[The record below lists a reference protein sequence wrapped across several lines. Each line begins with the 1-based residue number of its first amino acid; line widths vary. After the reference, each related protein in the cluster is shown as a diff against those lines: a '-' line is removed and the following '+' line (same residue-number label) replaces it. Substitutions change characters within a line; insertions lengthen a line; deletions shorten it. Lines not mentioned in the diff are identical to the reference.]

1 MREEIHEAVSRL
13 SNRYITKWKS
23 EGGKVIGFP
32 CTYVPAEILWAAGI
46 LPVRMR
52 AMEAMS
58 TSIGDTYFGPVV
70 CSFPK
75 CLLQMAGE
83 GKYSFLDGAIIC
95 NGCDTMRRLDDCW
108 RKMGEDIQGALP
120 PYLFHYAAPHKVTDY
135 SLKWFVDETRRFI
148 ASLEERFGCRIT
160 EDGLRKAIRIY
171 NRGRELLGR
180 LDELRMGERVLISG
194 TEAMAVMIAGT
205 AMPPDVFNEL
215 LEEVLAEVECRQE
228 GIPGKRL
235 LLAGSVIDDLD
246 LLRVIEEEGAVVV
259 ADTLCFGSRSHKDAV
274 AEDGDPVEAIARR
287 YLDAIYCPRM
297 FGYYKQ
303 RFAFLREMAERAGV
317 EGVILQNIRFCDLHG
332 SENGIFERDLEAA
345 GIPCMKMEREYGP
358 LGEEGRIKMRIDAFL
373 ERISERKEQP

>member
-1 MREEIHEAVSRL
+1 
-13 SNRYITKWKS
+13 
-23 EGGKVIGFP
+23 
-32 CTYVPAEILWAAGI
+32 
-46 LPVRMR
+46 
-52 AMEAMS
+52 
-58 TSIGDTYFGPVV
+58 
-70 CSFPK
+70 
-75 CLLQMAGE
+75 MAGE